1 MLLGGILGSVCIAW
15 PTLVCD
21 YPGNEMGWTVDTS
34 GHAVATDEGVKHS
47 GEKGAEKKGNAIW
60 QDEQGA
66 EGVYC
71 WRFNILGGSNMW
83 LGVSTEDKFGP
94 GWALKGLLY
103 GGPGNL
109 AAGGGL
115 ISGHWGPKLV
125 AGDVIDMRLEVSGDH
140 TTLAFSKNGA
150 GLGIAYDIKGWSWSG
165 AALRPVVSLSNPEDS
180 ISMSSIA
187 DCGLESM
194 LLGKDLPPGIAG
206 DWEVEG
212 EDTWCLAIDQEG
224 DKQWWVAAMVG
235 NTISCAVTKTDGG
248 VFSPGPVM
256 GSRMM
261 AAVPMKLAPASGR
274 MLPPPRFKA
283 LEDSVTKLLTGLTN
297 IAREGDKLVITAG
310 DRVEKFSAAPGSV
323 PVTKDQVS
331 WMNE

>member
-1 MLLGGILGSVCIAW
+1 
-15 PTLVCD
+15 
-21 YPGNEMGWTVDTS
+21 MGWTVDSS
-34 GHAVATDEGVKHS
+34 GHAVVTEEGVRHS

-60 QDEQGA
+60 QDDQGG

-83 LGVSTEDKFGP
+83 LGVATDEKFGP

-115 ISGHWGPKLV
+115 ISGNWGPKLV
-125 AGDVIDMRLEVSGDH
+125 AGDVVEMRLEVSGDN
-140 TTLAFSKNGA
+140 TTLAFSRNGA
-150 GLGIAYDIKGWSWSG
+150 GLGVAYDIKGWSWSG
-165 AALRPVVSLSNPEDS
+165 AVLRPVVSLSNPEDS

-187 DCGLESM
+187 DCGMEAM
-194 LLGKDLPPGIAG
+194 MLGKELPPGIEG

-212 EDTWCLAIDQEG
+212 EDTWCLAIDKEG
-224 DKQWWVAAMVG
+224 DNQWWVAAMVG
-235 NTISCAVTKTDGG
+235 NTISCSVTQTDSG

-261 AAVPMKLAPASGR
+261 AAVPMKLAPGSGDTQTPSGR

-310 DRVEKFSAAPGSV
+310 DRVEQFSAAPGSV

-331 WMNE
+331 WMN